1 MRTPIR
7 KLLLILSLTTAYG
20 PAVVAATSESTTIPT
35 EDTVAGAALEDV
47 ADNADV
53 AEPAARL
60 PAAAITVVAVAAILA
75 VSLAAFFSLRGRRR
89 R

>member
-7 KLLLILSLTTAYG
+7 KLLLVLSLIAAYG
-20 PAVVAATSESTTIPT
+20 PAVYAATSETTTIPT

-53 AEPAARL
+53 EEPAARL
-60 PAAAITVVAVAAILA
+60 PAAAITVVAGVAILV
-75 VSLAAFFSLRGRRR
+75 VSLAAFFSLRGRRKR
-89 R
+89 